1 MRNFYLFIFF
11 YFFNFHQ
18 LVFASL
24 ENSIV
29 VKIDNQIITNFD
41 IKNKILRTLILSS
54 KELNQ
59 KNIDNLKKR
68 L

>member
-41 IKNKILRTLILSS
+41 IKNKILRTLFYHLKNLIKKIL
-54 KELNQ
+54 
-59 KNIDNLKKR
+59 II
-68 L
+68 